1 MLSKDIVRLN
11 IEMLDFNADI
21 LVNGIPA
28 GHQENTFCAFSAD
41 IKRFLHVG
49 TNQIVI
55 RLTSGMELNYPH
67 DTVSY
72 YCASDNAICDQRVY
86 TRKPQFTYGWDWC
99 QPVPTCGI
107 GRSIEIEA
115 FSGAQVIASRVDTL
129 SLSGNDAEIEFHFE
143 IEKSNMVQS
152 AETELEYELSID
164 GKTAYTG
171 HQTLMLVGGINFAQ
185 ERVVLK
191 DAKLWWPNGYGA
203 QNLYTF
209 TARCTARGI
218 THEAKPKK
226 IGIRTLSIDFSKLP
240 DESRNFFFKI
250 NGTRI
255 FCKGGNWVPTDSIY
269 LRTLMKT
276 IKSWSA
282 KVQQHTLPCSVCGAA
297 ALMNRIASTI
307 TAPNTVFY

>member
-1 MLSKDIVRLN
+1 M
-11 IEMLDFNADI
+11 
-21 LVNGIPA
+21 
-28 GHQENTFCAFSAD
+28 SA
-41 IKRFLHVG
+41 R
-49 TNQIVI
+49 
-55 RLTSGMELNYPH
+55 
-67 DTVSY
+67 SY
-72 YCASDNAICDQRVY
+72 LRY
-86 TRKPQFTYGWDWC
+86 
-99 QPVPTCGI
+99 

-191 DAKLWWPNGYGA
+191 NAKLWWPNGYGA

-240 DESRNFFFKI
+240 
-250 NGTRI
+250 G
-255 FCKGGNWVPTDSIY
+255 
-269 LRTLMKT
+269 MKAAT
-276 IKSWSA
+276 SSSKSTAPVFSA
-282 KVQQHTLPCSVCGAA
+282 KAATGFLPILFICGR
-297 ALMNRIASTI
+297 L
-307 TAPNTVFY
+307 

>member
-1 MLSKDIVRLN
+1 MSV
-11 IEMLDFNADI
+11 
-21 LVNGIPA
+21 P
-28 GHQENTFCAFSAD
+28 
-41 IKRFLHVG
+41 
-49 TNQIVI
+49 NQIVI

-191 DAKLWWPNGYGA
+191 NAKLWWPNGYGA

-226 IGIRTLSIDFSKLP
+226 IGIRTLSIDFS
-240 DESRNFFFKI
+240 R
-250 NGTRI
+250 
-255 FCKGGNWVPTDSIY
+255 
-269 LRTLMKT
+269 
-276 IKSWSA
+276 
-282 KVQQHTLPCSVCGAA
+282 AA
-297 ALMNRIASTI
+297 G
-307 TAPNTVFY
+307 